1 MRGYMAIADRRCGD
15 FVAAGKVN
23 VSFCLEKGLGVIDTS
38 WH

>member
-1 MRGYMAIADRRCGD
+1 MRGYMAIADRRCGG

-23 VSFCLEKGLGVIDTS
+23 VSLCLEKGQGRIYTS